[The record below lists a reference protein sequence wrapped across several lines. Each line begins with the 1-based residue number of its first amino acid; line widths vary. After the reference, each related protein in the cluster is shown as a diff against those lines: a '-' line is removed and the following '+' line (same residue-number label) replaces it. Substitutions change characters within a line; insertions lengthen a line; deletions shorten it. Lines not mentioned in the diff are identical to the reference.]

1 MREIMFRGKSTNG
14 IGWIEGSL
22 RITTIQPADD
32 APYKQYEIEDTTLG
46 LFPNDF
52 MCGICETVDPE
63 TVGQFTGLTDKNGK
77 RIFEGDIVRYTFD
90 SPDDPM
96 ATKNGL
102 KVHTGRIFWSD
113 WRASFAVT
121 AGRNGSAALNNDVS
135 RYVRGRQ
142 VFEYVRGSNTVE
154 VIGNI
159 HDNPDLL
166 IR

>member
-1 MREIMFRGKSTNG
+1 MREILFRGKSTNG

-52 MCGICETVDPE
+52 MCGICETVDSE

-77 RIFEGDIVRYTFD
+77 RIFVGDIVKADNGKQSSISVVKFGDYCPEMFYKMLDMLCPGKRHLLAFGFYAESIDKHEEMILFQ
-90 SPDDPM
+90 SPC
-96 ATKNGL
+96 
-102 KVHTGRIFWSD
+102 
-113 WRASFAVT
+113 
-121 AGRNGSAALNNDVS
+121 
-135 RYVRGRQ
+135 
-142 VFEYVRGSNTVE
+142 VE

-166 IR
+166 IRYGDKK